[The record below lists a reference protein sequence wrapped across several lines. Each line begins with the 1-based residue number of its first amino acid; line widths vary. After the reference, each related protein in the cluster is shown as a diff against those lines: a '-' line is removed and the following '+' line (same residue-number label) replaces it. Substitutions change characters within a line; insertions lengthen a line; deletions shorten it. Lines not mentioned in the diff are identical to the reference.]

1 VPDPQGKLE
10 ATVSK
15 DKDKDIEK
23 AIKEE
28 AEKIPVKPALGK
40 INQGIKANLDK
51 TGKGDRKAGDK

>member
-1 VPDPQGKLE
+1 
-10 ATVSK
+10 VSK

>member
-1 VPDPQGKLE
+1 MPDPQGKLE
-10 ATVSK
+10 ATVS
-15 DKDKDIEK
+15 KDKDIEK